1 LEEDTLSTS
10 NRRAPA
16 RLGRRATRFTAVAA
30 AGVLGAS
37 AVAACGSSSNSSS
50 ASKAASSTSA
60 KSVSWASATSAQ
72 AGGGQTALI
81 AAAKKE
87 GHLNVIALPANWAN
101 YGTEMKQFTAMYG
114 IKISDAI
121 PAGSSAQEIQAI
133 ETGRGSSTA
142 PDVVDVG
149 ESFAVA
155 DSKLFAP
162 YKVQTWNDIP
172 AGSKDSNGNWYN
184 DYGGYIS
191 FGCNLS
197 VVASCPS
204 TWAGLEGSTF
214 HHAVA
219 LNGVPGQAGAA
230 TGAVFASAINNGG
243 TLDNAKP
250 GLTFFNKLKS
260 LGNFNATD
268 CDSASLITAGQC
280 PIIVNWDFLNVAGV
294 WGLPSTAKWK
304 VVVPTGTPLGE
315 YYAQAIST
323 TAPDPAAAR
332 LWEEFLYSTQGQN
345 NFLKGFARPVE
356 LNAMVKAGTVD
367 KAAYSTLPAVPG
379 TPVLPTP
386 AQTTNASKLIAA
398 GWSS

>member
-1 LEEDTLSTS
+1 MSTT
-10 NRRAPA
+10 NRRVRGVRVRFDRPA
-16 RLGRRATRFTAVAA
+16 GRYAAVVAA
-30 AGVLGAS
+30 AACAAL
-37 AVAACGSSSNSSS
+37 AVTACGSSSSSS
-50 ASKAASSTSA
+50 SSGSSSKSASVNFGT
-60 KSVSWASATSAQ
+60 VTSAQ
-72 AGGGQTALI
+72 AAGGMSALV

-87 GHLNVIALPANWAN
+87 GTLNVITLPADWAN
-101 YGTEMKQFTAMYG
+101 YGTQMKEFTAMYG
-114 IKISDAI
+114 IKINDAI
-121 PAGSSAQEIQAI
+121 PEGSSAQEIQAI

-155 DSKLFAP
+155 DSDLFAP
-162 YKVQTWNDIP
+162 YKVATWNDIP
-172 AGSKDSNGNWYN
+172 AINKDANGDWYN
-184 DYGGYIS
+184 DYGGYVS

-197 VVASCPS
+197 VVPSCPT
-204 TWAGLEGSTF
+204 TWADLEGSAYK
-214 HHAVA
+214 HAVA
-219 LNGVPGQAGAA
+219 LNGIPGQAGAA

-243 TLDNAKP
+243 SLDNAQP
-250 GLTFFNKLKS
+250 GLTFFDKLKS

-280 PIIVNWDFLNVAGV
+280 PIIVNWDFLNVAGA

-315 YYAQAIST
+315 YYAQAISK
-323 TAPDPAAAR
+323 TAPHPAAAR

-345 NFLKGFARPVE
+345 NFLKGYARPVE
-356 LNAMVKAGTVD
+356 LAAMVKAGTVD
-367 KAAYSTLPAVPG
+367 QAAYAALPAVPG

-386 AQTTNASKLIAA
+386 AQTTTAAKVIAA